1 MIWEIYI
8 NTLRVHFY
16 IPRFFGKAKNFM
28 GDAART
34 LFGTMKHFFII
45 LGLLKGSKMQRVERE
60 SYRYCCTYVSFNA
73 KCFCN
78 KFHMCSLY
86 YIIASSGVLDP
97 PRSMLFGKLGT
108 LYPSASWLSRGRIFD
123 LTHT

>member
-16 IPRFFGKAKNFM
+16 IPRFFGKTENFM
-28 GDAART
+28 GDVART

-60 SYRYCCTYVSFNA
+60 AY
-73 KCFCN
+73 
-78 KFHMCSLY
+78 
-86 YIIASSGVLDP
+86 
-97 PRSMLFGKLGT
+97 
-108 LYPSASWLSRGRIFD
+108 
-123 LTHT
+123 